1 MTSRDI
7 LSEYLLRDL
16 SRDDAEASLD
26 ELIAGENRE
35 ELRYEA
41 AIARLVK
48 GFIKRYAQYGGRR
61 ASVRDLLLNLRN
73 LLLSMGRLQLN
84 ETLYN
89 LVKLHGRE
97 YNLIPESNSEVTA
110 MRHVPNWLTPKKFV
124 DQVYALKNPD
134 RETEERWS
142 AGNELLRTH
151 TVFTRYK
158 SFEQKLAVHT
168 ALSLKGNHTLL
179 LSQPTGGGK
188 SLVTQM
194 LIATTDGLTIVIV
207 PTVALALDQHAAAM
221 KNLREKSGILIFRGD
236 LDSTDRIKIFKTL
249 KANEAKVLF
258 TSPEALLKNNELR
271 GILDGLSKEGVIRNV
286 VIDEA
291 HIVPDWGTFFRPDFQ
306 LFSIVLRRWKEN
318 SGNPIRTYLLSA
330 TLSDDVIETLM
341 QLFGTEGAN
350 IQLRFDE
357 LRKEPRFYFFSAKSR
372 DEQEQRTLESI
383 KWLPKP
389 MVVYVLEPR
398 EAKAFQNKLKEQG
411 YNNIPIF
418 TGDTK
423 DSERDKILTDWKAQ
437 AYDIVIAT
445 SAFGIGVDKPDVRT
459 IIHACC
465 PENLSRFYQ
474 EVGRGGRDSLPS
486 LSLLLPYQSKND
498 GKNDVRR
505 ALNLVKSRV
514 LTVETSVI
522 RWNSMLQHPSTLI
535 NGDQCILDTSIPPS
549 SMTEAEASITGRR
562 NATWNIN
569 LLLFLYRTG
578 FVELRDVQYFSE
590 KDNYTI
596 TLKLLKPEILSD
608 ARLLTE
614 ALEEPRKQEFDAQMQ
629 GYRVMRDL
637 VAYPK
642 RTCWGATFEALFP
655 MSEDVCNGCPVDE
668 NGRITHESRYKLR
681 NIPEITQPALKRTRS
696 LDRSMGSYRELL
708 VQRQRNGQ
716 YSDEELNSISE
727 HIDHSGIGAVVA
739 SKQVAD
745 RLRTR
750 GVVFDNDEFYLAV
763 EKVPYLFA
771 AGVIVLFDTDTSTN
785 ISLFRTASKLS
796 RFEYDRIFYIGE
808 EAVLAGNG
816 KKAIEIIDGYTISL
830 DRL

>member
-16 SRDDAEASLD
+16 TREDAETSLD
-26 ELIAGENRE
+26 EIIARGSQG
-35 ELRYEA
+35 ELRHEA
-41 AIARLVK
+41 ALARQVK
-48 GFIKRYAQYGGRR
+48 GFIRRYAQYGGRR

-73 LLLSMGRLQLN
+73 LLLSMGRIQLN

-89 LVKLHGRE
+89 LVKLYGQE
-97 YNLIPESNSEVTA
+97 LNLIPESNSEVIA
-110 MRHVPNWLTPKKFV
+110 MRHIPDWLTPKKFI
-124 DQVYALKNPD
+124 DQVYTMKNPD

-142 AGNELLRTH
+142 AGDELLRSH
-151 TVFTRYK
+151 TIFTRYK
-158 SFEQKLAVHT
+158 SFEQKLAVYT
-168 ALSLKGNHTLL
+168 ALSLKNNHTLL

-207 PTVALALDQHAAAM
+207 PTVALALDQYAAAM
-221 KNLREKSGILIFRGD
+221 NNLRETSGILIFRGD
-236 LDSTDRIKIFKTL
+236 LDNVGRIKIFNSL
-249 KANEAKVLF
+249 KNKEARVLF

-271 GILDGLSKEGVIRNV
+271 GILDNLSREGVIRNV

-306 LFSIVLRRWKEN
+306 LFSIVLRRWKEA
-318 SGNPIRTYLLSA
+318 SDSLIRTYLLSA

-341 QLFGTEGAN
+341 QLFGTDGGN

-357 LRKEPRFYFFSAKSR
+357 LRKEPRFYFYSAKSR
-372 DEQEQRTLESI
+372 DEQDQRTFEAI

-389 MVVYVLEPR
+389 MVIYVLEPK
-398 EAKAFQNKLKEQG
+398 EAKAYQKKLKEQG

-423 DSERDKILTDWKAQ
+423 DSERDTILTDWKSQ

-465 PENLSRFYQ
+465 PENLSRYYQ
-474 EVGRGGRDSLPS
+474 EVGRGGRDGLPS

-522 RWNSMLQHPSTLI
+522 RWNSMLRHPSTLI
-535 NGDQCILDTSIPPS
+535 DGDLCILDTSIAPS
-549 SMTEAEASITGRR
+549 SMTEAEANIAGRR

-578 FVELRDVQYFSE
+578 FVDLKDVQYFSE

-596 TLKLLKPEILSD
+596 TLELVKSEILSD
-608 ARLLTE
+608 TRLLTE
-614 ALEEPRKQEFDAQMQ
+614 AMEEPRQQEFDAQMQ
-629 GYRVMRDL
+629 GYRAMRNL
-637 VAYPK
+637 VSDPK

-668 NGRITHESRYKLR
+668 DGRITHESRYKLR
-681 NIPEITQPALKRTRS
+681 NTPEIEQSVLKRRRS
-696 LDRSMGSYRELL
+696 LDRCMGSYRELL
-708 VQRQRNGQ
+708 VQRHRNGQ
-716 YSDEELNSISE
+716 YTEDELNALSE
-727 HIDHSGIGAVVA
+727 RINHSGIGAVVA
-739 SKQVAD
+739 SKQVSD

-750 GVVFDNDEFYLAV
+750 GIVLDYDEFFFAV
-763 EKVPYLFA
+763 ERVPYLFA
-771 AGVIVLFDTDTSTN
+771 AGVIVLFEAETSTN
-785 ISLFRTASKLS
+785 ISLYRAASKLS
-796 RFEYDRIFYIGE
+796 RFDYDRILYLGE
-808 EAVLAGNG
+808 EMLLTGSG
-816 KKAIEIIDGYTISL
+816 KKAKEIIDGYTVSL